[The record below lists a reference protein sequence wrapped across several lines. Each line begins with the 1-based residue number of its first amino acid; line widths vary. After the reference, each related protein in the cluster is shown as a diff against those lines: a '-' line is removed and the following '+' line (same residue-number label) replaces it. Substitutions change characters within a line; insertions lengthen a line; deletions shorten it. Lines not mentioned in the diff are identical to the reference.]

1 MMMLG
6 GSPHMVADPPRF
18 AQNTS
23 ARIIG
28 TGLNFNS
35 CDSSIVTAA
44 RNRITVILSMNI
56 ARIPDNTIKVTNSG
70 TTLYLTILARRMQS
84 QRKNPTLAIPSTM
97 IIIPAT
103 NTIVSQLMPLEVSA
117 DCPAVYQK

>member
-1 MMMLG
+1 MASW
-6 GSPHMVADPPRF
+6 GSYVFELCRLHANQGLTAEIDW
-18 AQNTS
+18 NYTS
-23 ARIIG
+23 WSRRCRKILIGLVVRGAKTVVVRGKNRIL
-28 TGLNFNS
+28 T
-35 CDSSIVTAA
+35 
-44 RNRITVILSMNI
+44 RNRKKPEMTVPI
-56 ARIPDNTIKVTNSG
+56 
-70 TTLYLTILARRMQS
+70 S

>member
-1 MMMLG
+1 
-6 GSPHMVADPPRF
+6 
-18 AQNTS
+18 
-23 ARIIG
+23 
-28 TGLNFNS
+28 
-35 CDSSIVTAA
+35 
-44 RNRITVILSMNI
+44 MNI

-70 TTLYLTILARRMQS
+70 TTLYLTILARRIQS

>member
-84 QRKNPTLAIPSTM
+84 QNPTLAIPSTM